1 MIVFNYQPGEEM
13 KRIVILSAVFLL
25 SGCITPEQQFNQDK
39 SYCEKFGY
47 HKGTEKYADC
57 LKEFHM
63 QRDKIE
69 QQSDSR
75 MMNDFMFK

>member
-1 MIVFNYQPGEEM
+1 M
-13 KRIVILSAVFLL
+13 KKNFLCAIFCL
-25 SGCITPEQQFNQDK
+25 TGCVTPEQQFNQDK
-39 SYCEKFGY
+39 AYCEKFGY
-47 HKGTEKYADC
+47 QKGTDKFADC

-75 MMNDFMFK
+75 MMDDFMYK